1 MSLLARYLFAN
12 NTESSGIVQTT
23 TLTAPTYN
31 VGGPF
36 GYYMTGTFVIDN
48 DHGSPIQ
55 YPEIYNPKSQSI
67 SLWYYLTSYPNSEV
81 NGCITGG
88 EAYSVFNTYIYGI
101 IIDSA
106 GAISVKCDDPSDS
119 VSTFTLKTNNGVFTL
134 NTWHNIIVTNDN
146 LLFTIYLDGVQV
158 AQSSFTNGSNWKC
171 TSQYQLF
178 LGKALTSYG
187 ARLSDLRFYDH
198 VLSKKEIKDIQKAV
212 SCHISFENIS
222 PTYMNR
228 LCPDLFYPTSEWTF
242 NSCEWDSG
250 SVLFQTSTTSML
262 TRSTTGIRPTANHK
276 YYGSVEYKVEG
287 TSMTWADNRFEWFLS
302 DSIDSRITF
311 FGCPQTTNY
320 GWVKESAIVTAQ
332 NTMAQGNYVI
342 RLFTVNSTLPWRAKN
357 PLIVD
362 LTEMFGA
369 GNEPTKEWCDEHID
383 YFNGIMSDNLSDN
396 SGGFATIT
404 AGDIFTCKDS
414 PVGQSC
420 AVFPDNNGSYVTI
433 GGGSYRGNKSYI
445 SVSLNTDYLRS
456 PPFTVSFWVK
466 GDVSNYVICRHNG
479 GGPMI
484 QSGGWRLAPWGFQ
497 ISDISTINIY
507 SDREWDESKWYY
519 VVGTVDSNQTCL
531 YLDGALVGTGSGGT
545 SIGYGV
551 SAIPPIVVGTNTSTT
566 SDGVNF
572 FRKGCVADIKFSQTA
587 WTAEQVQDEYQ
598 SKIVLDKSYN
608 LYSSYLETPKPK
620 IPNLLRV
627 PLNSTEWSAGTVS
640 TEYTRIDPE
649 SRLMTGTAGQPESSS
664 TLSSMAYMTQNHIYY
679 AGYYCLREDTSNAQ
693 SVQIYI
699 PVAEPSLMS
708 GVQLD
713 TASRVWQKCTTRS
726 TWSNWSSGV
735 QTGRIDYD
743 NVNAAGECWFT
754 DMWIVDLTQYFGSG
768 NEPTKEWCDKYLE
781 YSPEG
786 LIVLDEPA
794 KFKKTE
800 SIINSKYS
808 EVGVK
813 GRYIK
818 VHMSGGNGGTRNAI
832 SKISYFDKDG
842 GEITLADA
850 STNEHSTIISGYQR
864 TTMDTFTY
872 FIVDNDTVID
882 IGTITTINA
891 VRLVRENDI
900 SSYFYN
906 TIISVSENNTDYVEI
921 YNSYNNGSYGN
932 DDRTNTYYET
942 ADGKVFP
949 AVATKYSQTYDTIKT
964 TSIREVI

>member
-12 NTESSGIVQTT
+12 NTESTGIIQTT
-23 TLTAPTYN
+23 TAVEPTYSQE
-31 VGGPF
+31 GPF
-36 GYYMTGTFVIDN
+36 GYCMTGTFEIR
-48 DHGSPIQ
+48 STTSIQ

-67 SLWYYLTSYPNSEV
+67 SLWYKVDNLSSGINVS
-81 NGCITGG
+81 GCSDI
-88 EAYSVFNTYIYGI
+88 AAIYGI
-101 IIDSA
+101 RIFPNGTIGLICGANNFVLNTDA
-106 GAISVKCDDPSDS
+106 GI
-119 VSTFTLKTNNGVFTL
+119 FTT

-158 AQSSFTNGSNWKC
+158 AQGTYTNGSNWNCKSA
-171 TSQYQLF
+171 TEVPLGNAPSSQ
-178 LGKALTSYG
+178 G
-187 ARLSDLRFYDH
+187 AKLADLRFYDH

-396 SGGFATIT
+396 SGGWTSITSNYGFVTRGHPEAEISTLASDTTTDLSIKQDWCYIGNNSAWLDVTVNPKNIRTYSMWVFIQGYDVYDNYLITDPDYMDYVGTIDGGGFSQPYFWGESSSLT
-404 AGDIFTCKDS
+404 FPNNEWAHLCFTVTDTGIYCY
-414 PVGQSC
+414 V
-420 AVFPDNNGSYVTI
+420 NGVEELMGSDTSYVE
-433 GGGSYRGNKSYI
+433 SLDYPSVAVLGNAMFQGAI
-445 SVSLNTDYLRS
+445 AD
-456 PPFTVSFWVK
+456 VK
-466 GDVSNYVICRHNG
+466 F
-479 GGPMI
+479 
-484 QSGGWRLAPWGFQ
+484 A
-497 ISDISTINIY
+497 
-507 SDREWDESKWYY
+507 
-519 VVGTVDSNQTCL
+519 
-531 YLDGALVGTGSGGT
+531 
-545 SIGYGV
+545 GV
-551 SAIPPIVVGTNTSTT
+551 P
-566 SDGVNF
+566 
-572 FRKGCVADIKFSQTA
+572 

-608 LYSSYLETPKPK
+608 LYSRYFETPKPK
-620 IPNLLRV
+620 IPNLMLTT
-627 PLNSTEWSAGTVS
+627 LGSTQWQGGSVS
-640 TEYTRIDPE
+640 TDHTRVDPS
-649 SRLMTGTAGQPESSS
+649 SRLMTGTAGQPES
-664 TLSSMAYMTQNHIYY
+664 LSSLPQMAYMTLNHIYY
-679 AGYYCLREDTSNAQ
+679 SGFYCLREDTTASQ

-699 PVAEPSLMS
+699 PVAEPSLMT
-708 GVQLD
+708 GVGLTSQ
-713 TASRVWQKCTTRS
+713 SMVWQKCTART
-726 TWSNWSSGV
+726 TWAGSGWV
-735 QTGRIDYD
+735 NGLQAGRIDY
-743 NVNAAGECWFT
+743 NNQNSAGECWFT

-786 LIVLDEPA
+786 LIILDEPT

-808 EVGVK
+808 EVGIK

-818 VHMSGGNGGTRNAI
+818 VHMNGSNASSECSI
-832 SKISYFDKDG
+832 CKLCYFDKDG
-842 GEITLADA
+842 GEIPLVNT
-850 STNEHSTIISGYQR
+850 STGDYTNIISGYIAAL
-864 TTMDTFTY
+864 TMVGSNGVRLNYYAVSNNF
-872 FIVDNDTVID
+872 VVD
-882 IGTITTINA
+882 IGSVVDINA
-891 VRLVRENDI
+891 VHLVRYYLDNT
-900 SSYFYN
+900 YYYN
-906 TIISVSENNTDYVEI
+906 TIISVSENNSDYVEI
-921 YNSYNNGSYGN
+921 YNSYNYGSYGN

-942 ADGKVFP
+942 SDGKVFP
-949 AVATKYSQTYDTIKT
+949 AVATKYSQTYSTIKT

>member
-23 TLTAPTYN
+23 TLTEPTYN

-36 GYYMTGTFVIDN
+36 GYCMTGTFSIRGTDVESAFI
-48 DHGSPIQ
+48 SIQ
-55 YPEIYNPKSQSI
+55 YPEIYNPKSQTI
-67 SLWYYLTSYPNSEV
+67 SLWYKVDSLTSGV
-81 NGCITGG
+81 NVSGCTDID
-88 EAYSVFNTYIYGI
+88 AIYGI
-101 IIDSA
+101 RIFPS
-106 GAISVKCDDPSDS
+106 GAIGLICG
-119 VSTFTLKTNNGVFTL
+119 TNNFILNTDDGIFTT

-158 AQSSFTNGSNWKC
+158 AQGTYTNGSNWNC
-171 TSQYQLF
+171 TTGTAIP
-178 LGKALTSYG
+178 LGNAPSSRG
-187 ARLSDLRFYDH
+187 AKLADLRFYDH

-242 NSCEWDSG
+242 NSCKWDSG
-250 SVLFQTSTTSML
+250 SVLFQTGTTSML

-302 DSIDSRITF
+302 DSINGRITF

-332 NTMAQGNYVI
+332 NTMIQGNYVI

-396 SGGFATIT
+396 SGGGASITSNYGFVTKGYPGTDSSMRQDWCYIGNNSAWLDVTVNPKDIRTYSMWVYIQGYDAYDNYLITDPDYMDYVGTI
-404 AGDIFTCKDS
+404 D
-414 PVGQSC
+414 
-420 AVFPDNNGSYVTI
+420 
-433 GGGSYRGNKSYI
+433 GGGFPIPYFWGESSSLTFPNNEWAHLCFTVTDTGIYCYVNGVEELIGSDTSYI
-445 SVSLNTDYLRS
+445 ESLDYPYVAVLGNAI
-456 PPFTVSFWVK
+456 FQGAIADVK
-466 GDVSNYVICRHNG
+466 F
-479 GGPMI
+479 
-484 QSGGWRLAPWGFQ
+484 A
-497 ISDISTINIY
+497 
-507 SDREWDESKWYY
+507 
-519 VVGTVDSNQTCL
+519 
-531 YLDGALVGTGSGGT
+531 
-545 SIGYGV
+545 GV
-551 SAIPPIVVGTNTSTT
+551 P
-566 SDGVNF
+566 
-572 FRKGCVADIKFSQTA
+572 

-608 LYSSYLETPKPK
+608 LYSRYFETPKK
-620 IPNLLRV
+620 IIPNLVNYKLGDETGWSGGWVRTKYTRV
-627 PLNSTEWSAGTVS
+627 DKAARLLSGT
-640 TEYTRIDPE
+640 TRIPEYT
-649 SRLMTGTAGQPESSS
+649 SSHAD
-664 TLSSMAYMTQNHIYY
+664 LAYMTNGHVYY
-679 AGYYCLREDTSNAQ
+679 TGLYSLQEEAVTSVTQ
-693 SVQIYI
+693 SLDIYI
-699 PVAEPSLMS
+699 PVAESSLMS
-708 GVQLD
+708 NSVLPKTTYQWYKH
-713 TASRVWQKCTTRS
+713 SRISTYTQTT
-726 TWSNWSSGV
+726 GL
-735 QTGRIDYD
+735 QTGRVDYNNQ
-743 NVNAAGECWFT
+743 NVDGQVWCT
-754 DMWIVDLTQYFGSG
+754 DFWIVDLTAYFGSG

-786 LIVLDEPA
+786 LIILDEPT

-818 VHMSGGNGGTRNAI
+818 VHMNGSAARARNVI
-832 SKISYFDKDG
+832 SKISYFDRDG

-850 STNEHSTIISGYQR
+850 SINDPSNIVSGYIS
-864 TTMDTFTY
+864 TSYGSTPFFT
-872 FIVDNDTVID
+872 VNTDTVID
-882 IGTITTINA
+882 IGSIVDINA
-891 VRLVRENDI
+891 IRLVRYNSDDT
-900 SSYFYN
+900 YYYN
-906 TIISVSENNTDYVEI
+906 TIISVSENNTDYTEI

-942 ADGKVFP
+942 SDGKVFP

-964 TSIREVI
+964 TSFREVI

>member
-12 NTESSGIVQTT
+12 NTESTGIIQTT
-23 TLTAPTYN
+23 TTATPGYAT
-31 VGGPF
+31 GSPF
-36 GYYMTGTFVIDN
+36 GYY
-48 DHGSPIQ
+48 
-55 YPEIYNPKSQSI
+55 
-67 SLWYYLTSYPNSEV
+67 
-81 NGCITGG
+81 C
-88 EAYSVFNTYIYGI
+88 
-101 IIDSA
+101 
-106 GAISVKCDDPSDS
+106 
-119 VSTFTLKTNNGVFTL
+119 NGVFTISADSIAKVFNSQCLSISFWYRNTGTAGVISGEPGMVYPYNRGYTFYAYPNPEDLHFTIQDDDNNSLVSPVL
-134 NTWHNIIVTNDN
+134 NGYLTLNEWVNIILVNDN
-146 LLFTIYLDGVQV
+146 LTFTLYVNGEEVWAQTIASWNHKWGGVDISLVSRADANVADYRIYNH
-158 AQSSFTNGSNWKC
+158 A
-171 TSQYQLF
+171 
-178 LGKALTSYG
+178 
-187 ARLSDLRFYDH
+187 
-198 VLSKKEIKDIQKAV
+198 LSKKEIKDIQKAV

-242 NSCEWDSG
+242 ISCEWNSG
-250 SVLFQTSTTSML
+250 SVLFQTGTTSML

-332 NTMAQGNYVI
+332 STMAQGNYVI

-396 SGGFATIT
+396 SGGGASITSNYGFVTKGYPGTDSSMRQDWCYIGNNSAWLDVTVNPKDIRTYSMWVYIQGYDAYDNYLITDPDYMDYVGTIDGGGFPIPYFWGESSSLT
-404 AGDIFTCKDS
+404 FPNNEWAHLCFTVTDTGIYCY
-414 PVGQSC
+414 V
-420 AVFPDNNGSYVTI
+420 NGVEELMGSDTSYVE
-433 GGGSYRGNKSYI
+433 SLDYPYVAVLGNAMFQGAI
-445 SVSLNTDYLRS
+445 AD
-456 PPFTVSFWVK
+456 VK
-466 GDVSNYVICRHNG
+466 F
-479 GGPMI
+479 
-484 QSGGWRLAPWGFQ
+484 A
-497 ISDISTINIY
+497 
-507 SDREWDESKWYY
+507 
-519 VVGTVDSNQTCL
+519 
-531 YLDGALVGTGSGGT
+531 
-545 SIGYGV
+545 GV
-551 SAIPPIVVGTNTSTT
+551 P
-566 SDGVNF
+566 
-572 FRKGCVADIKFSQTA
+572 

-608 LYSSYLETPKPK
+608 LYSRYFETPKPK
-620 IPNLLRV
+620 IPNLMLTT
-627 PLNSTEWSAGTVS
+627 LGSTQWHGGYVS
-640 TEYTRIDPE
+640 TDHTRVDPS
-649 SRLMTGTAGQPESSS
+649 SRLMTGTAGQPES
-664 TLSSMAYMTQNHIYY
+664 LSSLPQMAYMTLNHIYY
-679 AGYYCLREDTSNAQ
+679 SGFYCLREDTTASQ

-699 PVAEPSLMS
+699 PVAEPSLMA
-708 GVQLD
+708 GVGLTSQ
-713 TASRVWQKCTTRS
+713 SRVWQKCTARS
-726 TWSNWSSGV
+726 TWAGSGWV
-735 QTGRIDYD
+735 NGLQAGRIDY
-743 NVNAAGECWFT
+743 NNQNSAGECWFT

-786 LIVLDEPA
+786 LIILDEPT

-864 TTMDTFTY
+864 TTMDGVKY

-921 YNSYNNGSYGN
+921 YNSYNNGSFRN

-942 ADGKVFP
+942 SDGKVFP

>member
-12 NTESSGIVQTT
+12 NTESTGIIQTK
-23 TLTAPTYN
+23 TAVEPTYSQE
-31 VGGPF
+31 GPF
-36 GYYMTGTFVIDN
+36 GYCMTGTFEISRTDLVS
-48 DHGSPIQ
+48 GLIQ

-67 SLWYYLTSYPNSEV
+67 SLWYKVDNLSSSIMASGST
-81 NGCITGG
+81 
-88 EAYSVFNTYIYGI
+88 FIYGI
-101 IIDSA
+101 MILA
-106 GAISVKCDDPSDS
+106 TGAIRLICGKEFVLNTDDGI
-119 VSTFTLKTNNGVFTL
+119 FTT

-146 LLFTIYLDGVQV
+146 LLFTIYLDGTQV
-158 AQSSFTNGSNWKC
+158 AQGTYTNGSNWNC
-171 TSQYQLF
+171 TAAAEVP
-178 LGKALTSYG
+178 LGNAPSSRG
-187 ARLSDLRFYDH
+187 AKLADLRFYDH

-242 NSCEWDSG
+242 NSCKWDSG
-250 SVLFQTSTTSML
+250 SVLFQTGTTSML

-287 TSMTWADNRFEWFLS
+287 TSMTWADNRFEWFLN
-302 DSIDSRITF
+302 DNTNARVTF
-311 FGCPQTTNY
+311 FGCPATTNY
-320 GWVKESAIVTAQ
+320 GWVRESAVVTAQ
-332 NTMAQGNYVI
+332 STMAQGNYVI
-342 RLFTVNSTLPWRAKN
+342 RLFTVNSTLPWRARN

-396 SGGFATIT
+396 SGGWASIT

-414 PVGQSC
+414 AIGQSC
-420 AVFPDNNGSYVTI
+420 AVFPDNDYERVDIGSYQV
-433 GGGSYRGNKSYI
+433 NKSYI
-445 SVSLNTDYLRS
+445 QVSLNEDYLLS
-456 PPFTVSFWVK
+456 PPFSISFWTK
-466 GDVSNYVICRHNG
+466 GEVGQYVICRYNT
-479 GGPMI
+479 GGPMMS
-484 QSGGWRLAPWGFQ
+484 SGGWAIAPWVFRVE
-497 ISDISTINIY
+497 DFAYINIF
-507 SDREWDESKWYY
+507 STQEWDESKWYH
-519 VVGTVDSNQTCL
+519 VVGTVDNNQTCL
-531 YLDGALVGTGSGGT
+531 YLDGVLVGTDNGGT
-545 SIGYGV
+545 QIDYGLLQH
-551 SAIPPIVVGTNTSTT
+551 PPITIGTES
-566 SDGVNF
+566 SPSEAPNF
-572 FRKGCVADIKFSQTA
+572 YRKGCIADIKFSQTA
-587 WTAEQVQDEYQ
+587 WTAEQVQEEYQ

-608 LYSSYLETPKPK
+608 LYSSYLETPKK
-620 IPNLLRV
+620 VITNLVNYKL
-627 PLNSTEWSAGTVS
+627 SDETGWSGGSVS
-640 TEYTRIDPE
+640 TKYTRVDKASRLLPGSTGSPEYT
-649 SRLMTGTAGQPESSS
+649 SSHAS
-664 TLSSMAYMTQNHIYY
+664 LAYMTNGHVYY
-679 AGYYCLREDTSNAQ
+679 TGLYSLQEEASTSVTQ
-693 SVQIYI
+693 SLDIYI
-699 PVAEPSLMS
+699 PVAEPSLLS
-708 GVQLD
+708 GSVLPKTTYQWYKHSKISTYTQTTGLQMG
-713 TASRVWQKCTTRS
+713 RV
-726 TWSNWSSGV
+726 
-735 QTGRIDYD
+735 DYNNQ
-743 NVNAAGECWFT
+743 NVAGQVWFT

-786 LIVLDEPA
+786 LIILDEPT

-864 TTMDTFTY
+864 TTTDTSVY

-921 YNSYNNGSYGN
+921 YNSYNNGFYRN
-932 DDRTNTYYET
+932 DDRTNTYVET
-942 ADGKVFP
+942 LDGKVFP
-949 AVATKYSQTYDTIKT
+949 ALATKYSQTRNTIKT
-964 TSIREVI
+964 TSFREVI

>member
-12 NTESSGIVQTT
+12 NTESTGIIQTT
-23 TLTAPTYN
+23 TAVAPTYSQE
-31 VGGPF
+31 GLF
-36 GYYMTGTFVIDN
+36 GYCMTGTFVLT
-48 DHGSPIQ
+48 
-55 YPEIYNPKSQSI
+55 PESFSKIVNGMCQSI
-67 SLWYYLTSYPNSEV
+67 SFWVNGLAVDNTSTPIMGFEYNNASSNVSVYKVSLGMRGNVQLQCKNNSGNTVIEV
-81 NGCITGG
+81 NTPTTTDRDG
-88 EAYSVFNTYIYGI
+88 
-101 IIDSA
+101 
-106 GAISVKCDDPSDS
+106 
-119 VSTFTLKTNNGVFTL
+119 
-134 NTWHNIIVTNDN
+134 WHNIIITNDN
-146 LLFTIYLDGVQV
+146 LHFSIYIDGVLK
-158 AQSSFTNGSNWKC
+158 AEATSTLSNWQIPSDK
-171 TSQYQLF
+171 QIV
-178 LGKALTSYG
+178 LGANENI
-187 ARLSDLRFYDH
+187 ADLRFYDH

-242 NSCEWDSG
+242 NSCKWDSG
-250 SVLFQTSTTSML
+250 SVLFQTGTTSML

-287 TSMTWADNRFEWFLS
+287 TSMTWADNRFEWFLN
-302 DSIDSRITF
+302 DNTNARVTF
-311 FGCPQTTNY
+311 FGCPATTNY
-320 GWVKESAIVTAQ
+320 GWVRESAVVTAAG
-332 NTMAQGNYVI
+332 TMQSGTYSI

-396 SGGFATIT
+396 SGGGASIT
-404 AGDIFTCKDS
+404 SNYGFVTRGHPNAEISTLNSDTTTDFSIRQDWCYIGNNSAWLDVTVNPKNIRTYSMWVYIQGDGTENYLITD
-414 PVGQSC
+414 PDYMDYVGTADAAGQSLPYFWGGFTPYNLI
-420 AVFPDNNGSYVTI
+420 FPNNEWAHLCFTVTDTGIYCYVNGEGELMEGSDP
-433 GGGSYRGNKSYI
+433 SYI
-445 SVSLNTDYLRS
+445 EELDYPYVAVLGNAI
-456 PPFTVSFWVK
+456 FQGAIADVK
-466 GDVSNYVICRHNG
+466 F
-479 GGPMI
+479 
-484 QSGGWRLAPWGFQ
+484 A
-497 ISDISTINIY
+497 
-507 SDREWDESKWYY
+507 
-519 VVGTVDSNQTCL
+519 
-531 YLDGALVGTGSGGT
+531 
-545 SIGYGV
+545 GV
-551 SAIPPIVVGTNTSTT
+551 P
-566 SDGVNF
+566 
-572 FRKGCVADIKFSQTA
+572 

-608 LYSSYLETPKPK
+608 LYSRYFGTPKPK
-620 IPNLLRV
+620 IPNLMLTT
-627 PLNSTEWSAGTVS
+627 LGSTQWQGGSVS
-640 TEYTRIDPE
+640 TDHTRVDPS
-649 SRLMTGTAGQPESSS
+649 SRLMIGTAGQPES
-664 TLSSMAYMTQNHIYY
+664 LSSLSQMAYMTLNHIYY
-679 AGYYCLREDTSNAQ
+679 SGFYCLREDTTASQ

-708 GVQLD
+708 GVGLTSQ
-713 TASRVWQKCTTRS
+713 SRVWQKCTARS
-726 TWSNWSSGV
+726 TRAGSGWV
-735 QTGRIDYD
+735 NGLQAGRIDYD
-743 NVNAAGECWFT
+743 NQNSAGKCWFT

-786 LIVLDEPA
+786 LIILDEPT

-818 VHMSGGNGGTRNAI
+818 VHMNGGIGGTRNAI

-864 TTMDTFTY
+864 TTMDGVKY

-921 YNSYNNGSYGN
+921 YNSYNNGSYRN
-932 DDRTNTYYET
+932 DDRTNTYYEKS
-942 ADGKVFP
+942 DGKVFP

>member
-12 NTESSGIVQTT
+12 NTESTGLIQTVT
-23 TLTAPTYN
+23 TQEPAYSQEGL
-31 VGGPF
+31 F
-36 GYYMTGTFVIDN
+36 GYCMTGTFEISSTDV
-48 DHGSPIQ
+48 GSGLIQ

-67 SLWYYLTSYPNSEV
+67 SLWYKVDSLNSGINV
-81 NGCITGG
+81 SGCTDVD
-88 EAYSVFNTYIYGI
+88 AIYGI
-101 IIDSA
+101 RIFA
-106 GAISVKCDDPSDS
+106 TGAIGLICGSGAFVLNTDS
-119 VSTFTLKTNNGVFTL
+119 GIFTP

-146 LLFTIYLDGVQV
+146 LLFTIYLDGTQV
-158 AQSSFTNGSNWKC
+158 AQGTYTNGSNWKC
-171 TSQYQLF
+171 VAGTAIP
-178 LGKALTSYG
+178 LGNAPSSPG
-187 ARLSDLRFYDH
+187 AKLSDLRFYNH

-212 SCHISFENIS
+212 SCHISFDNIS

-228 LCPDLFYPTSEWTF
+228 LCPDLFYPTTDWSF
-242 NSCEWDSG
+242 SHCKWDSG
-250 SVLFQTSTTSML
+250 SVLFESGQTAML
-262 TRSTTGIRPTANHK
+262 SRQTLKTKVGEPTTGDELMPIGGHK

-287 TSMTWADNRFEWFLS
+287 TSMTWADNRFEWYHY
-302 DSIDSRITF
+302 DSTDGRVTF
-311 FGCPQTTNY
+311 FGCPETTNF
-320 GWVKESAIVTAQ
+320 GWVKQSAVVTA
-332 NTMAQGNYVI
+332 NSTMLSGYYSI
-342 RLFTVNSTLPWRAKN
+342 RLFTVNATAQWRARN

-396 SGGFATIT
+396 SGGWASITSNGGFVTRGHPNAEISTLNSDTTTDFSIRQDWCYIGNYSAWLDVTVNPKDIRTYSMWVYIQDDWTDNYLITDPDYMDYVGTID
-404 AGDIFTCKDS
+404 AG
-414 PVGQSC
+414 GQSLPY
-420 AVFPDNNGSYVTI
+420 FWGYTPYSLILPNNEWAHLCFTVTDTNIYCYVNGVEELIEGDPSYIEDLDYSYVAVL
-433 GGGSYRGNKSYI
+433 GGAMFQGAI
-445 SVSLNTDYLRS
+445 AD
-456 PPFTVSFWVK
+456 VK
-466 GDVSNYVICRHNG
+466 F
-479 GGPMI
+479 
-484 QSGGWRLAPWGFQ
+484 A
-497 ISDISTINIY
+497 
-507 SDREWDESKWYY
+507 
-519 VVGTVDSNQTCL
+519 
-531 YLDGALVGTGSGGT
+531 
-545 SIGYGV
+545 GV
-551 SAIPPIVVGTNTSTT
+551 P
-566 SDGVNF
+566 
-572 FRKGCVADIKFSQTA
+572 

-608 LYSSYLETPKPK
+608 LYSSYIETPKPK
-620 IPNLLRV
+620 IPNLMLTT
-627 PLNSTEWSAGTVS
+627 LGSTQWQGGSVS
-640 TEYTRIDPE
+640 TDHTRVDPS
-649 SRLMTGTAGQPESSS
+649 SRLMTGTAGQPES
-664 TLSSMAYMTQNHIYY
+664 LSSLPQMAYMTLNHIYY
-679 AGYYCLREDTSNAQ
+679 SGFYCLREDTTASQ

-708 GVQLD
+708 GVGLKSQ
-713 TASRVWQKCTTRS
+713 SRVWQKCTARS
-726 TWSNWSSGV
+726 TWAGSGWV
-735 QTGRIDYD
+735 NGLQAGRIDY
-743 NVNAAGECWFT
+743 NNQNSAGECWFT

-786 LIVLDEPA
+786 LIILDEPT

-818 VHMSGGNGGTRNAI
+818 VHMNGGIGGTRNAI

-864 TTMDTFTY
+864 TTMDGVKY

-942 ADGKVFP
+942 SDGKVFP
-949 AVATKYSQTYDTIKT
+949 AVATKYSQTRNTIKT
-964 TSIREVI
+964 TSFREVI